1 MISNCVNQ
9 CLSGLVQFSI
19 SKKYLVVV
27 TAILASVLS
36 TWTTIQHARI
46 DTNTENM
53 LSDQLD
59 WRIAHSNYKEKF
71 PFFSDTIIVV
81 IEGPTAELT
90 FEASSYFR
98 EEIINFGVNPE
109 NIFFPESEDFF
120 QQNKF
125 LYLDSDKLLAVADT
139 LTQSQAMLG
148 MLAQDPSVL
157 GLLDMTNLIHNENTD
172 QNMEGTRSFVD
183 SLTNSLDSFMSGAN
197 TPMSWQ
203 SLLNSERDV
212 LHDHRVLFTIQPD
225 LKFDELL
232 PGSKLI
238 DRIRGIS
245 DSISA
250 EKWPNVNVR
259 LTGQAALGYDE
270 LNSVIQ
276 GAGQAGILALIAI
289 LLVLSIGLK
298 SPSAVFSI
306 MFVVILGLTY
316 TSAFAAIAIGS
327 FNMISIA
334 FSVLYVGLAADFAI
348 HFYSTYV
355 EESMKKPQV
364 KALDRA
370 TEHNIAPLSLCAFT
384 TSIGFLAFIP
394 TTYKGVAELGLIAG
408 AGMIVGL
415 LSSFTILPALISIFP
430 KAPSHKY
437 SRNTYKKNKPLLAP
451 SRKLFLIASAL
462 IFLGGLSI
470 AKQAEFDINPIHLNN
485 PEAESIT
492 TLNDLSLDG
501 IVAIDSIYFIAK
513 NEQKARSLASE
524 LMTLPEVK
532 KVKTLQNFIPNN
544 QDEKLKIIENMMWSL
559 GGDIEISMPD
569 NDPLLL
575 EKNINR
581 NLDTIKD
588 IDKPTFQTLA
598 FAQTLNRLKEANMN
612 LDDQEK
618 RKFYRQLDSH
628 IMRHFPTLISQI
640 NAGTEA
646 ERISLQSLPKT
657 LKERWVSNDGSYRL
671 EIIPKNI
678 LDTNEKTV
686 LFINK
691 VRAIVGQNA
700 TGVPIINAEA
710 SQAVIKSFTQAFL
723 FAITV
728 VTAVVW
734 LSTRHFKQLLVVMT
748 PLVVGCVFTVAT
760 LVALDMSFNFAN
772 IIALPLLVGISVDST
787 LHVLYR
793 YKRMQQKDE
802 HFLRTGTAK
811 AVFLSALTTGASF
824 GNLAFSSHAGTAS
837 MGVLLSIGLIINLI
851 CSLILLPHLL
861 EYFMRPRTK
870 NYEE

>member
-1 MISNCVNQ
+1 
-9 CLSGLVQFSI
+9 
-19 SKKYLVVV
+19 
-27 TAILASVLS
+27 
-36 TWTTIQHARI
+36 
-46 DTNTENM
+46 
-53 LSDQLD
+53 
-59 WRIAHSNYKEKF
+59 
-71 PFFSDTIIVV
+71 
-81 IEGPTAELT
+81 
-90 FEASSYFR
+90 
-98 EEIINFGVNPE
+98 
-109 NIFFPESEDFF
+109 
-120 QQNKF
+120 
-125 LYLDSDKLLAVADT
+125 
-139 LTQSQAMLG
+139 
-148 MLAQDPSVL
+148 
-157 GLLDMTNLIHNENTD
+157 
-172 QNMEGTRSFVD
+172 
-183 SLTNSLDSFMSGAN
+183 
-197 TPMSWQ
+197 
-203 SLLNSERDV
+203 
-212 LHDHRVLFTIQPD
+212 
-225 LKFDELL
+225 
-232 PGSKLI
+232 
-238 DRIRGIS
+238 
-245 DSISA
+245 
-250 EKWPNVNVR
+250 
-259 LTGQAALGYDE
+259 
-270 LNSVIQ
+270 
-276 GAGQAGILALIAI
+276 
-289 LLVLSIGLK
+289 
-298 SPSAVFSI
+298 
-306 MFVVILGLTY
+306 
-316 TSAFAAIAIGS
+316 
-327 FNMISIA
+327 
-334 FSVLYVGLAADFAI
+334 
-348 HFYSTYV
+348 
-355 EESMKKPQV
+355 
-364 KALDRA
+364 
-370 TEHNIAPLSLCAFT
+370 
-384 TSIGFLAFIP
+384 
-394 TTYKGVAELGLIAG
+394 
-408 AGMIVGL
+408 MIVGL

-437 SRNTYKKNKPLLAP
+437 PRNTYKKNKPLLAP
-451 SRKLFLIASAL
+451 PRKLFLIASAL

-532 KVKTLQNFIPNN
+532 KVKTLQDFIPNN

-618 RKFYRQLDSH
+618 REFYRQLDSH

-811 AVFLSALTTGASF
+811 AVFLSARTTGASF

>member
-1 MISNCVNQ
+1 
-9 CLSGLVQFSI
+9 LV
-19 SKKYLVVV
+19 
-27 TAILASVLS
+27 
-36 TWTTIQHARI
+36 
-46 DTNTENM
+46 
-53 LSDQLD
+53 
-59 WRIAHSNYKEKF
+59 
-71 PFFSDTIIVV
+71 
-81 IEGPTAELT
+81 
-90 FEASSYFR
+90 
-98 EEIINFGVNPE
+98 
-109 NIFFPESEDFF
+109 
-120 QQNKF
+120 
-125 LYLDSDKLLAVADT
+125 AVADT
-139 LTQSQAMLG
+139 LTQSQALLG

-157 GLLDMTNLIHNENTD
+157 GLLDITNLIHNKNTN
-172 QNMEGTRSFVD
+172 QNIEGSRSFVD

-276 GAGQAGILALIAI
+276 GAGQAGILALTAI

-327 FNMISIA
+327 F
-334 FSVLYVGLAADFAI
+334 
-348 HFYSTYV
+348 
-355 EESMKKPQV
+355 
-364 KALDRA
+364 
-370 TEHNIAPLSLCAFT
+370 
-384 TSIGFLAFIP
+384 
-394 TTYKGVAELGLIAG
+394 
-408 AGMIVGL
+408 
-415 LSSFTILPALISIFP
+415 TILPAMISIFP
-430 KAPSHKY
+430 KVPLHKY
-437 SRNTYKKNKPLLAP
+437 RKNTHKKNKPLLAL
-451 SRKLFLIASAL
+451 SRKSFLIVSAL
-462 IFLGGLSI
+462 IFLGGLNI

-485 PEAESIT
+485 PEAESVT

-501 IVAIDSIYFIAK
+501 IVAIDSINFIAK
-513 NEQKARSLASE
+513 NEQESHSLASE
-524 LMTLPEVK
+524 LMMLPEVK
-532 KVKTLQNFIPNN
+532 EVRTLQNFIPND

-559 GGDIEISMPD
+559 GGDIEIGSPD

-575 EKNINR
+575 EKNISR

-588 IDKPTFQTLA
+588 IDNPTFQTLA
-598 FAQTLNRLKEANMN
+598 FSKTLNRLKQANMN
-612 LDDQEK
+612 LDDHEK

-646 ERISLQSLPKT
+646 EKISLQSLPKT

-678 LDTNEKTV
+678 LDTNEKIV

-691 VRAIVGQNA
+691 VREIVGQNA

-710 SQAVIKSFTQAFL
+710 SQAVITSFTQAFL
-723 FAITV
+723 FAIAV

-734 LSTRHFKQLLVVMT
+734 LSTRHLKQLLVVMT
-748 PLVVGCVFTVAT
+748 PLVIGCVFTVAI
-760 LVALDMSFNFAN
+760 LVALDISFNFAN

-824 GNLAFSSHAGTAS
+824 GNLAFSPHAGTAS

-861 EYFMRPRTK
+861 EYFMRPRTT
-870 NYEE
+870 NYEK